1 MSLLKK
7 RPFHQHFLLSAM
19 PSRRYW
25 SIWVL
30 GLALIVFLLA
40 PWPLY
45 DKLWGIAFAIC
56 PQRPSHSLF
65 FGGVQMPIEAREG
78 GIFAGFALG
87 VVYLFIKGRGR
98 SGELPSTR
106 LLALLVGFIALMG
119 LDGLNAVAY
128 DFYLPTP
135 YAPNLP
141 MRLGT
146 GLLAGLGVAGILWP
160 MFNQTMWRLVPRV
173 PSFGKLP
180 EVGTAVFLLVLFWLS
195 GLSGWSFLLYPI
207 SIIAIAGQVALV
219 TLLMTTLAAALL
231 RLDGRAVT
239 VLDLVPLLLLGLALT
254 AVMFGITAA
263 FRFTLFGPG
272 PLPTLR

>member
-7 RPFHQHFLLSAM
+7 WSSHPHFPLSTLLT
-19 PSRRYW
+19 RRNW
-25 SIWVL
+25 AVGAL
-30 GLALIVFLLA
+30 GLVLIVFLLA
-40 PWPLY
+40 PWSLY

-87 VVYLFIKGRGR
+87 VAYLFAIGRGK
-98 SGELPSTR
+98 SGELPSTK
-106 LLALLVGFIALMG
+106 LLAPLVGFIALMG

-128 DFYLPTP
+128 DFYLSTP
-135 YAPNLP
+135 YTPNLP

-160 MFNQTMWRLVPRV
+160 VFNQTMWCLVPPA
-173 PSFGKLP
+173 PSFSKLS
-180 EVGTAVFLLVLFWLS
+180 EVGTAVFLLILFWLA

-207 SIIAIAGQVALV
+207 SIIAIAGQVILL
-219 TLLMTTLAAALL
+219 TTLMTTLAAALF
-231 RLDGRAVT
+231 RLDGRAET
-239 VLDLVPLLLLGLALT
+239 VMDLIPLLFLGLALT

-263 FRFTLFGPG
+263 VRFTIFGPG
-272 PLPTLR
+272 PLPSLR

>member
-7 RPFHQHFLLSAM
+7 LPFPPHFSLTALLT
-19 PSRRYW
+19 RRYW
-25 SIWVL
+25 AVWML
-30 GLALIVFLLA
+30 GLALIFFLLA
-40 PWPLY
+40 PWSLY

-65 FGGVQMPIEAREG
+65 FSGVQMPIEAREG
-78 GIFAGFALG
+78 GIFAGFTLG
-87 VVYLFIKGRGR
+87 VVYLNIKGRGKA
-98 SGELPSTR
+98 SELPSTR

-135 YAPNLP
+135 YTPNLP

-160 MFNQTMWRLVPRV
+160 VFNQTIWRLVSPA
-173 PSFGKLP
+173 PSFGKLS
-180 EVGTAVFLLVLFWLS
+180 EVGTAVSLLVLFWLA

-207 SIIAIAGQVALV
+207 SIIAIAGQVILV
-219 TLLMTTLAAALL
+219 TILMTTLAAALL

-239 VLDLVPLLLLGLALT
+239 ALDLVPLLLLGLALT
-254 AVMFGITAA
+254 AIMFGITASV
-263 FRFTLFGPG
+263 RFALFGPG
-272 PLPTLR
+272 PVPTFR